1 MTRERKARLRVRV
14 ADILLATVPV
24 RLVTRRVL
32 GLANGFRP
40 AGMQTRDRQPAMLS
54 SLVSAGGYGLE
65 GRVAMLGGADES

>member
-40 AGMQTRDRQPAMLS
+40 AGM
-54 SLVSAGGYGLE
+54 
-65 GRVAMLGGADES
+65 